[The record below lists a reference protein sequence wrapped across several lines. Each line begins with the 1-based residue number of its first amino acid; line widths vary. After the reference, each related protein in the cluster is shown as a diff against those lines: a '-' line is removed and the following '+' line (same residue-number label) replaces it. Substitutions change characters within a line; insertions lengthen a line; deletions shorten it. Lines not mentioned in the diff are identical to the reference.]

1 MDRLCGWVWRLRWA
15 TWFVVGVVALGL
27 SAIVPPIR
35 FDQSIEGFFPDD
47 HEGLA
52 RYTEARKLFGE
63 ENMVFVAYED
73 PDLWSPEGMDRLAEL
88 AAALGE
94 DKEGVERVE
103 SMDAMPLP
111 WRVDEAV
118 ETIVVGRWSIGK
130 LLGARA
136 TVGDAF
142 RFAGGE
148 EDRNTTLRDRICSHP
163 LFEGL
168 MVDSA
173 GTMTTVVVSIH
184 DAKKVDHKAVIR
196 RIRTTADAFAEK
208 HGFPY
213 AAVAGP
219 PVLFSDGFVSL
230 EEDNRVLG
238 FVAMVLMAATM
249 FVAVRNPGW
258 ALLPLVA
265 GWTTWQ
271 LVRFLLWKYDLQLT
285 LSSGPIV
292 AQTVVLCMP
301 PAAHLAMRFRELR
314 TDGLAPDLAARRSLS
329 SACVPVAWCAAT
341 AASGYFAGWAASS
354 VRPISQFGLTM
365 AVSNLAAGFLAFV
378 LSGGSMGLAGIFSRN
393 RSVKRATDPA
403 NADEAAVSAVEET
416 TLTHGEKVHL
426 TPEERRHGMI
436 NRMTRWVVDHPLA
449 VVLAFVIPGVAAATG
464 MTRLGLES
472 NYINIFRPTSRVSI
486 DYRRAEA
493 KLGGIGLIEVVL
505 PAPAEASVAW
515 LSEVQAAAAAVKAA
529 DPNVVS
535 EVFSIA
541 DLLMPYSTEGMSAET
556 VEGVVRRKHTFLGFP
571 RFRYLLDRIWN
582 TEAGTTRLIV
592 RIQESAPAAEK
603 DALLERLDRWAASQP
618 AGPKGQRTFV
628 TGLSYLMTQ
637 ITQAMISTSFRSA
650 GWSSLLILA
659 MLWLALRHF
668 PLAVLA
674 ILPTV
679 VAVLLVLGVMGW
691 IGLKIDMS
699 TALVAAVAIGLSVDD
714 TFHCLLHW
722 QDEMRHG
729 RPVRESILASY
740 ATSGPGVILGSAA
753 VTLGFLAMIFSQFVP
768 MMNFGWLVAVATLG
782 GSLGNLIML
791 PAVLSL
797 TSSVSRRW
805 TGWYIS
811 SGIR

>member
-1 MDRLCGWVWRLRWA
+1 MERFCGWVWRFRWA
-15 TWFVVGVVALGL
+15 TWVVVGIVALGL
-27 SAIVPPIR
+27 SFVPPIQ

-52 RYTEARKLFGE
+52 RYLKARGLFGE

-73 PDLWSPEGMDRLAEL
+73 ADLWSPEGMDRLAEL
-88 AAALGE
+88 AEAIRG
-94 DKEGVERVE
+94 DTDGIDRVE

-148 EDRNTTLRDRICSHP
+148 EDRNSTLRERVCSHP

-168 MVDSA
+168 MVDSD
-173 GTMTTVVVSIH
+173 GTMTTVVVSIK
-184 DAKKVDHKAVIR
+184 DAHQVDHKAVIR
-196 RIRTTADAFAEK
+196 RIRETADAFAKE
-208 HGFPY
+208 HGFAY

-238 FVAMVLMAATM
+238 LVAMVLMAATM

-258 ALLPLVA
+258 ALLPLIA

-271 LVRFLLWKYDLQLT
+271 LVRFLLWKFDLQLT

-314 TDGLAPDLAARRSLS
+314 NKGTPPDVAARRSLS
-329 SACVPVAWCAAT
+329 DASIPVAWCAAT

-354 VRPISQFGLTM
+354 VRPVSQFGLTM
-365 AVSNLAAGFLAFV
+365 CVSNLAAGFLAFV
-378 LSGGSMGLAGIFSRN
+378 LSGGSMGLAAIFSR
-393 RSVKRATDPA
+393 RKLTAETA
-403 NADEAAVSAVEET
+403 AAVPPPSEDFTPAFSAESRT
-416 TLTHGEKVHL
+416 GL
-426 TPEERRHGMI
+426 I
-436 NRMTRWVVDHPLA
+436 NQLTRWVVDHPGA
-449 VVLAFVIPGVAAATG
+449 VVLAFVLPGVIAATG
-464 MTRLGLES
+464 IARLKLES
-472 NYINIFRPTSRVSI
+472 NYINIFRPNSRVAV

-515 LSEVQAAAAAVKAA
+515 LRQVQESAAAVKAA

-541 DLLMPYSTEGMSAET
+541 DLLLPYSTEGMTPET
-556 VEGVVRRKHTFLGFP
+556 IEGVVQRKHTFLGFP

-582 TEAGTTRLIV
+582 TEAGATRLVV
-592 RIQESAPAAEK
+592 RIQESAPAEQK
-603 DALLERLDRWAASQP
+603 DALLRHLDEWAAAQP
-618 AGPKGQRTFV
+618 AGPKGQATFV

-650 GWSSLLILA
+650 GWSTILILG
-659 MLWLALRHF
+659 MLFLALRHV

-674 ILPTV
+674 LLPTV

-722 QDEMRHG
+722 QGDLRHG
-729 RPVRESILASY
+729 WPVREAILESY

-797 TSSVSRRW
+797 ASNVSRRW
-805 TGWYIS
+805 VGWYSKPETS
-811 SGIR
+811 SRVQH

>member
-1 MDRLCGWVWRLRWA
+1 MERFCGWVWRFRWA
-15 TWFVVGVVALGL
+15 TWVVTGLVALGL
-27 SAIVPPIR
+27 SFVPPIQ

-52 RYTEARKLFGE
+52 RYQKARGLFGE

-73 PDLWSPEGMDRLAEL
+73 RDLWTPEGMDRLAEL
-88 AAALGE
+88 AEAIRD
-94 DKEGVERVE
+94 DKDGVDRVE

-148 EDRNTTLRDRICSHP
+148 EDRNSTLRERICSHP

-173 GTMTTVVVSIH
+173 GTMTTAVVSIK
-184 DAKKVDHKAVIR
+184 DAHQVDHKAVIR
-196 RIRTTADAFAEK
+196 RIRETADAFAKK
-208 HGFPY
+208 HGFEY

-258 ALLPLVA
+258 ALLPLIA

-271 LVRFLLWKYDLQLT
+271 FVRFLLWKFDLQLT

-301 PAAHLAMRFRELR
+301 PAAHLAMRFREFRNNGML
-314 TDGLAPDLAARRSLS
+314 PNIAARRSLS
-329 SACVPVAWCAAT
+329 DACVPVAWCAAT
-341 AASGYFAGWAASS
+341 AASGYFAGWLASS

-365 AVSNLAAGFLAFV
+365 CVSNLAAGFLAFI
-378 LSGGSMGLAGIFSRN
+378 LSGGSMGLASIFSRRRDAN
-393 RSVKRATDPA
+393 RS
-403 NADEAAVSAVEET
+403 
-416 TLTHGEKVHL
+416 L
-426 TPEERRHGMI
+426 TPGMESSGTTSSDPLGTAGIQESTSNSGEPRSGLI
-436 NRMTRWVVDHPLA
+436 NRLTRWVVDHPGT
-449 VVLAFVIPGVAAATG
+449 VVLAFVVPGVIAATG
-464 MTRLGLES
+464 MVRLKLES
-472 NYINIFRPTSRVSI
+472 NYINIFRPNSRVAV

-515 LSEVQAAAAAVKAA
+515 LRTVQESAAAVKAA

-541 DLLMPYSTEGMSAET
+541 DLLLPYSTEGMSAET

-582 TEAGTTRLIV
+582 TEAGVTRLVV
-592 RIQESAPAAEK
+592 RIQESAPAEQK
-603 DALLERLDRWAASQP
+603 DALLQHLDEWAAAQP
-618 AGPKGQRTFV
+618 AGPKGQPTFV

-650 GWSSLLILA
+650 GWSTLLILA
-659 MLWLALRHF
+659 MLFLALRHF
-668 PLAVLA
+668 PLAILA
-674 ILPTV
+674 LLPTV

-722 QDEMRHG
+722 QGDLRKG
-729 RPVRESILASY
+729 IPVREAILESY

-797 TSSVSRRW
+797 ASNVSRRW
-805 TGWYIS
+805 VGWYS
-811 SGIR
+811 KPG

>member
-1 MDRLCGWVWRLRWA
+1 MERFCGWVWRFRWA
-15 TWFVVGVVALGL
+15 TWVVVGLVALGL
-27 SAIVPPIR
+27 SFVPPIQ

-52 RYTEARKLFGE
+52 QYQKTRGLFGE

-73 PDLWSPEGMDRLAEL
+73 PDLWSPEGMDRLADL
-88 AAALGE
+88 AAAIGK
-94 DKEGVERVE
+94 DKDGIDRVE

-118 ETIVVGRWSIGK
+118 ETIVVGRWSIMK

-148 EDRNTTLRDRICSHP
+148 EGRNATLRERICSHP

-173 GTMTTVVVSIH
+173 GTMTTVVVSIK
-184 DAKKVDHKAVIR
+184 DAHRVDHKAVVR
-196 RIRTTADAFAEK
+196 RIRETADAFAKK
-208 HGFPY
+208 HGFAY

-258 ALLPLVA
+258 ALLPLIA

-271 LVRFLLWKYDLQLT
+271 LVRFLLWKFDLQLT

-301 PAAHLAMRFRELR
+301 PAAHLAMRFREFCSNGLR
-314 TDGLAPDLAARRSLS
+314 PEAAARTSLS
-329 SACVPVAWCAAT
+329 DACIPVAWCAAT
-341 AASGYFAGWAASS
+341 AASGYFAGWLASD
-354 VRPISQFGLTM
+354 VRPVSQFGMTM
-365 AVSNLAAGFLAFV
+365 CVSNLAAGFLAFV
-378 LSGGSMGLAGIFSRN
+378 LSGGSMGLAGIFRRRN
-393 RSVKRATDPA
+393 GGTL
-403 NADEAAVSAVEET
+403 SAPPSISNDLDGKPRET
-416 TLTHGEKVHL
+416 TSAPDPSHKPRTGRVNRLI
-426 TPEERRHGMI
+426 RR
-436 NRMTRWVVDHPLA
+436 VVDHPGA
-449 VVLAFVIPGVAAATG
+449 VVLAFVVPGVIAATG
-464 MTRLGLES
+464 MARLKLES
-472 NYINIFRPTSRVSI
+472 NYINIFRPNSRVAV

-493 KLGGIGLIEVVL
+493 KLGGIGLIEVVM

-515 LSEVQAAAAAVKAA
+515 LHDVQEAAAAIKAA
-529 DPNVVS
+529 DPDVVA

-541 DLLMPYSTEGMSAET
+541 DLLLPYSTDGMSAET
-556 VEGVVRRKHTFLGFP
+556 VEGVVQRKHTFLGFP

-582 TEAGTTRLIV
+582 TEAGATRLIV
-592 RIQESAPAAEK
+592 RIQESAPAEQK
-603 DALLERLDRWAASQP
+603 DALLHHLDEWAAAQP
-618 AGPKGQRTFV
+618 AGPKGQPTFV

-637 ITQAMISTSFRSA
+637 ITQAMIATSFRSA
-650 GWSSLLILA
+650 GWSTLLILA
-659 MLWLALRHF
+659 MLFLALRHV

-674 ILPTV
+674 LLPTV

-722 QDEMRHG
+722 QGDLRQG
-729 RPVRESILASY
+729 LPVREAILESY

-797 TSSVSRRW
+797 TSNVSRRW
-805 TGWYIS
+805 VGWYS
-811 SGIR
+811 KPG